1 VSAKPPP
8 TALSVSPH
16 PAHPQMPSAVP
27 QHVQGQHSD
36 DGVPQKQKSDSFSS
50 MDDKTKM
57 FNRPAEPLETD
68 EQGRIK
74 AYVSF
79 TEFNEKV
86 MAAGGEAVVFADFL
100 R

>member
-1 VSAKPPP
+1 
-8 TALSVSPH
+8 
-16 PAHPQMPSAVP
+16 
-27 QHVQGQHSD
+27 
-36 DGVPQKQKSDSFSS
+36 
-50 MDDKTKM
+50 MDDKTKI

-68 EQGRIK
+68 EEGRIK